1 MTWITCPHCFKVNG
15 HEPGCPTPV
24 SSPRAEAPQQDVRH
38 QREGECIHCIPLE
51 GGCEKCAEMFAASRQ
66 SDSQE
71 VREAL
76 WRHLCAIVQFT
87 PFTDAEWAIVR
98 ESEVGAWVNYRHMAD
113 AILSQFSVAPRK
125 ENQ

>member
-24 SSPRAEAPQQDVRH
+24 SSPRAEAPQQV
-38 QREGECIHCIPLE
+38 GETLRRAIGRAL
-51 GGCEKCAEMFAASRQ
+51 
-66 SDSQE
+66 DDW
-71 VREAL
+71 EAGRIGRATTRSGL
-76 WRHLCAIVQFT
+76 IR
-87 PFTDAEWAIVR
+87 
-98 ESEVGAWVNYRHMAD
+98 D